1 MAPRVLDSCAMNF
14 VRSHRSLIAWMLCCL
29 ILFSGL
35 VCSLGHGQML
45 GAFSAADPAMD
56 MAHMDDMDMAKMD
69 MAKMD
74 MAAPSEHGLI
84 MKMSMTDC
92 AFAGTLTLAL
102 IFFIGLSWLI
112 RRSRPRLPAVYRF
125 CRIPSRHSHPGL
137 VPQAP

>member
-1 MAPRVLDSCAMNF
+1 MNF
-14 VRSHRSLIAWMLCCL
+14 VRTHRTLIAWMLCCA

-45 GAFSAADPAMD
+45 KAFSAADPAMD
-56 MAHMDDMDMAKMD
+56 MAHMDDMDMSGMDMSKMD
-69 MAKMD
+69 MD
-74 MAAPSEHGLI
+74 MARPGEHDLI
-84 MKMSMTDC
+84 MKMAMNDC

-112 RRSRPRLPAVYRF
+112 RRPRPRLPAVYRF
-125 CRIPSRHSHPGL
+125 CRIPARHSLPGL

>member
-1 MAPRVLDSCAMNF
+1 MKF
-14 VRSHRSLIAWMLCCL
+14 VRTHRSLIAWMLCCV

-56 MAHMDDMDMAKMD
+56 MDMGMAHMDDMDMSKMEMPKMD
-69 MAKMD
+69 MPS
-74 MAAPSEHGLI
+74 PSEHALI

-102 IFFIGLSWLI
+102 IFFISLSWLI
-112 RRSRPRLPAVYRF
+112 RRVRPRLPAVYRF
-125 CRIPSRHSHPGL
+125 CRIPPRHTLPGL